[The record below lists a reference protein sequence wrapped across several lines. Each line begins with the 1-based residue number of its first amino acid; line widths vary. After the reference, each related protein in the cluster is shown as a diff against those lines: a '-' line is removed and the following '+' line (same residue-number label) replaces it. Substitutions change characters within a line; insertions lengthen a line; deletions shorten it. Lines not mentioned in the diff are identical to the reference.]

1 MSDLRAHASPPS
13 APSGTGSVR
22 PARSAPTLGR
32 AGARHWRSFELK
44 ASVELIV
51 VAAALLW
58 TVTVNRGFLSATT
71 ASNGAPAGAAFAVG
85 ILVQR
90 YLVAYWELVLG
101 LPAILATYGI
111 VLWYRG
117 FEEEDRLLFA
127 GRDKLLKDAER

>member
-1 MSDLRAHASPPS
+1 M
-13 APSGTGSVR
+13 
-22 PARSAPTLGR
+22 
-32 AGARHWRSFELK
+32 
-44 ASVELIV
+44 
-51 VAAALLW
+51 
-58 TVTVNRGFLSATT
+58 
-71 ASNGAPAGAAFAVG
+71 
-85 ILVQR
+85 LVQR